1 MPIYRNKYKYQL
13 IYPVVGTCAYQ
24 STSLKKGAKKC
35 YEELKSL
42 SNINT
47 PYFTVLNLD
56 TYETYKFQLDAENF
70 SKINNDNLQDTVNNL
85 SSRVQK
91 LEHSLEAIALR
102 SGRQFEGRQFEG
114 RQFEGRQFEGRQF
127 EGQFEGGNND
137 NINKND
143 KIIDKLGAL
152 GKLDKLDK
160 VDKVD
165 KIDKIGGSNDK
176 IIGSDNLFANVLSK
190 DMQNFNIKKVH
201 TKILLDQGIQNKDI
215 IQQNLQNDKE
225 GTCSIM

>member
-56 TYETYKFQLDAENF
+56 TYETYKFQIDAENF
-70 SKINNDNLQDTVNNL
+70 SKINNDNLHDTVNNL

-91 LEHSLEAIALR
+91 LEQSLEAIAR
-102 SGRQFEGRQFEG
+102 SPGRQFEGRQFV
-114 RQFEGRQFEGRQF
+114 
-127 EGQFEGGNND
+127 GGND
-137 NINKND
+137 INKND
-143 KIIDKLGAL
+143 KIVDKLDAL

-165 KIDKIGGSNDK
+165 KIDKIDKIGGKNDK